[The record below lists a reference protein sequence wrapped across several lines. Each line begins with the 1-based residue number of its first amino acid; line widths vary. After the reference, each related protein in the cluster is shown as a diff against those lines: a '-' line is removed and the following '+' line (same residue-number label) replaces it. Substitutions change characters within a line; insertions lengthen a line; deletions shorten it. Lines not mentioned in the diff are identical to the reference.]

1 MATNVIDRLLV
12 QIEANAAQLQAELAK
27 GGKSVQDFGRQTEGI
42 AKNADGIG
50 QRYSQAAVQI
60 ASAAENMARAGK
72 LGGEGLKQIIVQ
84 GSNMAFMFGAQGAV
98 VGAIGIASLAIIEV
112 FRKTEDE
119 TRKVVEE
126 VRRLAV
132 AARGAAADAAS
143 SRLTTLDK
151 DITRLKNEITDLE
164 GRKSAA
170 GGVLGRTGV
179 QGEID
184 TRREQ
189 LAARETDRA
198 LAQQQLQQETQ
209 RLQADE
215 LRNLQ
220 ALVRANQAS
229 TEETARAKAIESALR
244 GELRQVNLTLERRV
258 QILSLLGDLEQ
269 KTARRSPASSAAAAT
284 GPEVEAANKALDAL
298 KAKANENR
306 EAVAAAVRKAT
317 SDLASLAG
325 DTVSVLTQQIDE
337 LTAKFRALGA
347 SDSEIQQIVA
357 PLEAARKAATALNGA
372 AKTISIPDSVRR
384 ELGLLPKEL
393 KDGTAGA
400 ADASRSLAAGFS
412 DALDVALGIAT
423 AIDGASA
430 STTRLI
436 SGAAQAASGFAK
448 IAELATKA
456 GGIGA
461 LFSSDARLASA
472 LPGIGA
478 IVGGL
483 ASLVGSLDQEDP
495 ATRAL
500 REALDRNARRLEE
513 LSSSVG
519 ELVSISIGGADAAA
533 VRDLATT
540 TVQQTGIDPL
550 SGEAVFGDVSKS
562 SRDLLEDLRGV
573 GVSLKELQQ
582 LASDFGVTFANA
594 NFPTAEEI
602 RSLQLLIAANGLKK
616 LTDTLSG
623 QLKLLD
629 LQARIDPKAFEGIT
643 GVIKRIA
650 VLTGEEGV
658 PALAEA
664 LAGIDLTSTDGPAL
678 AIERLKQL
686 LADFTSGKLDL
697 SALGGL
703 NPDEFAEAIA
713 TLIESITS
721 ATPALKTPVDKFS
734 AALEAFG
741 VAVELGTLTAEGK
754 LNKARD
760 LFATLFPELAASVD
774 TSSAD
779 SFKASIKSIIDG
791 FAADGV
797 LTEAEQAQISVL
809 KQLAGA
815 FDDAAGAGTVL
826 VDAFSVLEDRFAIFA
841 TSAADQITAILA
853 EVTSGDSIGK
863 NAGFA
868 LLQGLT
874 DGLDL
879 ATEEGRAELQ
889 KRAQAIFEAL
899 SADGVTADE
908 QAVID
913 ILKRVLG
920 LTKDVASEAADAAS
934 DAADA
939 IERLAQERE
948 KARQAILDGAEVDI
962 KLNDVTDPVEQ
973 LAIRIRALSTAFPE
987 LGEVLGQ
994 FDTATQE
1001 GRDALEAW
1009 IRDIAGSP
1017 EALESLADAMGLSV
1031 DELLSAL
1038 VGLEEGADSATT
1050 KVATLAEKLGAAF
1063 DAADFETE
1071 LEGITDPLE
1080 KLRRSAAK
1088 VSDVMPE
1095 LSALFKQFD
1104 LSTAQGRAGAEAA
1117 LIALGK
1123 TTTDVDVQRAVLKLL
1138 AQIRAVPVVGPG
1150 ALTGGGGGLSSA
1162 GAASSQNLAAAASIT
1177 EVTANRLVDL
1187 FGRNVV
1193 ATEGILAAM
1202 TGSLARTLSVPAPV
1216 TPPVLPSMMAGAFG
1230 GGAGSGGSGLSLSV
1244 PITLEF
1250 NGNVTTAS
1258 EDELARLVQQRIYEL
1273 FQGALATELQVAVR
1287 RAGLARSN

>member
-1 MATNVIDRLLV
+1 MATSVIDRLLI

-27 GGKSVQDFGRQTEGI
+27 GGESVKNFGRQTDTI
-42 AKNADGIG
+42 AKSADGIG
-50 QRYSQAAVQI
+50 QRYSLAAVQI

-72 LGGEGLKQIIVQ
+72 VGGEGLKQIIVQ

-119 TRKVVEE
+119 TRRVVEE

-143 SRLTTLDK
+143 TRLTTLDK

-189 LAARETDRA
+189 LAAREGDRA

-209 RLQADE
+209 RLQAEE

-220 ALVRANQAS
+220 ALVRANRAS
-229 TEETARAKAIESALR
+229 TEETTRAKAIESALR
-244 GELRQVNLTLERRV
+244 GELRQTNLTLQRRV
-258 QILSLLGDLEQ
+258 EVLGLLGDLEQ
-269 KTARRSPASSAAAAT
+269 KTSARRTPATASTSTSA
-284 GPEVEAANKALDAL
+284 EVDAANKALDAL

-317 SDLASLAG
+317 TDLASLAG
-325 DTVSVLTQQIDE
+325 DTVLVLTQQIDE
-337 LTAKFRALGA
+337 LTQKFRALGA
-347 SDSEIQQIVA
+347 SDSEILQIVA

-393 KDGTAGA
+393 KVGTEGA
-400 ADASRSLAAGFS
+400 ADASQSLAAGFS

-448 IAELATKA
+448 IAELATQA
-456 GGIGA
+456 GGLGA
-461 LFSSDARLASA
+461 LFSSGAGIASA
-472 LPGIGA
+472 LPGLGAVVGGVGSLIAALTAKPAVDPLVQQQLRLMAENNQRLADLRDGLSEVALSVGGRATAAVRDVAVQQFVPAAEGEGGIGGLGERLIPDILQDLRKAGVGLEQLRA
-478 IVGGL
+478 IARDFNITLSDTPTQAELLQLQEAIKSFTLDKLTKSLQGALTQLDLLARVNPAQYGGL
-483 ASLVGSLDQEDP
+483 AGILKQIDLFAGPKGVPAIAEALKGLNLETSEGRAAAIEKLMGLLENVGSLD
-495 ATRAL
+495 
-500 REALDRNARRLEE
+500 
-513 LSSSVG
+513 
-519 ELVSISIGGADAAA
+519 IG
-533 VRDLATT
+533 DL
-540 TVQQTGIDPL
+540 G
-550 SGEAVFGDVSKS
+550 S
-562 SRDLLEDLRGV
+562 
-573 GVSLKELQQ
+573 
-582 LASDFGVTFANA
+582 
-594 NFPTAEEI
+594 
-602 RSLQLLIAANGLKK
+602 
-616 LTDTLSG
+616 
-623 QLKLLD
+623 
-629 LQARIDPKAFEGIT
+629 
-643 GVIKRIA
+643 
-650 VLTGEEGV
+650 
-658 PALAEA
+658 
-664 LAGIDLTSTDGPAL
+664 
-678 AIERLKQL
+678 
-686 LADFTSGKLDL
+686 
-697 SALGGL
+697 L
-703 NPDEFAEAIA
+703 NPDEFLQAIVELITGLQEAVNA
-713 TLIESITS
+713 
-721 ATPALKTPVDKFS
+721 PADQFA

-741 VAVELGTLTAEGK
+741 VAVELGTLTAEEK

-760 LFATLFPELAASVD
+760 LFATLFPELADSVD
-774 TSSAD
+774 TTSAD
-779 SFKASIKSIIDG
+779 SFKASIQSIIDG

-797 LTEAEQAQISVL
+797 LTEAEKAQIAVL

-815 FDDAAGAGTVL
+815 FDDAAGAGSAL
-826 VDAFSVLEDRFAIFA
+826 VDAFSVLEDRFVIFG
-841 TSAADQITAILA
+841 TKAADQIAAILD
-853 EVTSGDSIGK
+853 EVTSSDSIGK

-868 LLQGLT
+868 LLEGLT
-874 DGLDL
+874 EGLDL

-939 IERLAQERE
+939 IARLAQERE

-973 LAIRIRALSTAFPE
+973 LGIRIRALSTAFPE
-987 LGEVLGQ
+987 LGAVLGE
-994 FDTATQE
+994 FDTSTQE

-1009 IRDIAGSP
+1009 IREIAGSP
-1017 EALESLADAMGLSV
+1017 EALESLAAAMGVTV

-1038 VGLEEGADSATT
+1038 VGLEEGADAATT

-1063 DAADFETE
+1063 DAADFESE

-1095 LSALFKQFD
+1095 LAAIFKQFD

-1123 TTTDVDVQRAVLKLL
+1123 STTDADVQRAVLKLL
-1138 AQIRAVPVVGPG
+1138 AQIRSVPVVGPS
-1150 ALTGGGGGLSSA
+1150 ALQGTGGGLSSA
-1162 GAASSQNLAAAASIT
+1162 AATSANVAAATSIT

-1193 ATEGILAAM
+1193 ATEGILAAL
-1202 TGSLARTLSVPAPV
+1202 TGSLARTLAVPAPV
-1216 TPPVLPSMMAGAFG
+1216 TPPVLPSMVTGAFG
-1230 GGAGSGGSGLSLSV
+1230 QSASGAGSGVALSV
-1244 PITLEF
+1244 PITLQF